1 MMGFVTVPGD
11 CWNAF
16 ENGAA
21 TGSHCGNGD
30 VKLKELLLLEGNMS
44 IIETEARKWKR

>member
-1 MMGFVTVPGD
+1 ML
-11 CWNAF
+11 

-30 VKLKELLLLEGNMS
+30 VKLKELLLLEENMS
-44 IIETEARKWKR
+44 VIEIEARKKKR